1 MVRRAPAPD
10 DAARAARA
18 DARAVEPLAAER
30 RAVAAAQR
38 DPARFDVLY
47 EANFE
52 RVYAYAVRRVRDRD
66 AARDVTAEVFH
77 RALEH
82 LPRFEWR
89 GVPFAAWLFRLAA
102 NAIADRG
109 ARAAREAGEPSAAPP
124 ATVEP
129 AALEDVE
136 ERGRLFRLVETL
148 PADQRAVIAARFA
161 EQRSI
166 REIAAVLGRSEGAVK
181 QLQFR
186 ALTTLRAR
194 LGRRHG

>member
-1 MVRRAPAPD
+1 MARRAPVPN
-10 DAARAARA
+10 A
-18 DARAVEPLAAER
+18 DADDRLTAER
-30 RAVAAAQR
+30 RAIAAAQR
-38 DPARFDVLY
+38 DPARFDALY

-52 RVYAYAVRRVRDRD
+52 RVYAFVVRRVRDRD
-66 AARDVTAEVFH
+66 TARDVTAEVFH

-89 GVPFAAWLFRLAA
+89 GVPFAAWLFRMAA
-102 NAIADRG
+102 NAIVDRA
-109 ARAAREAGEPSAAPP
+109 ARAAREAGDAAEAPA

-129 AALEDVE
+129 AALEEAE
-136 ERGRLFRLVETL
+136 ERARLFRLVATL
-148 PADQRAVIAARFA
+148 PPDQRAVIAARFA

-166 REIAAVLGRSEGAVK
+166 REVAVALGRSEGAVK

-194 LGRRHG
+194 MGGRT